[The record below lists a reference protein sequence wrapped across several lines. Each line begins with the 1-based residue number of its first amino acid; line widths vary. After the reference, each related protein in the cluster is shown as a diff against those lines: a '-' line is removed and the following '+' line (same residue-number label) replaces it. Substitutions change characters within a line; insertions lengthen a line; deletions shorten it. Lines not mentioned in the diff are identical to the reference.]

1 MAVTARNGRP
11 LSDADLDRL
20 AREAD
25 AGFDPARLRPRRGR
39 PWLDADATEHS
50 PRMTVRVPARLRDR
64 VHARAV
70 SEGRTVS
77 EVLRALLEEYVR
89 AADTGQARPGSG

>member
-1 MAVTARNGRP
+1 MAVTARGGRN

-20 AREAD
+20 ARRAE

-39 PWLDADATEHS
+39 PFLDADATEHS
-50 PRMTVRVPARLRDR
+50 PRITVRVPAHLRDR

-77 EVLRALLEEYVR
+77 EVLRALLEEYAR
-89 AADTGQARPGSG
+89 AADAGQAGRGSP